1 MSSRATPSDDLRNP
15 DTRSRIMAAAADLLA
30 AGGADA
36 ATTRAVADAAGVQAP
51 TIYRLFGD
59 KQGLLEAVAERAL
72 ADYVDTKSRRVPDAD
87 PLTDLRA
94 GFDAHVAFGLA
105 NPAISALINA
115 PQGQVSRA
123 ARAGIAVLRER
134 VRRVAQTGRLRVSEE
149 RAVDLLHAM
158 GTGTLV
164 TLLQKPP
171 GERDALFSAAREA
184 VFAAILDEQ
193 SPAVP
198 SGVAGMVSALRAGL
212 DDLAVLTPGERH
224 LLSELLHRIANSTD
238 P

>member
-1 MSSRATPSDDLRNP
+1 
-15 DTRSRIMAAAADLLA
+15 MAAAAGLLA

-59 KQGLLEAVAERAL
+59 KQGLLEAVAEQTL
-72 ADYVDTKSRRVPDAD
+72 ADYVDSKARRLPEAD
-87 PLTDLRA
+87 PVTDLRA
-94 GFDAHVAFGLA
+94 GCDAHVAFGLA

-115 PQGQVSRA
+115 PQGRASRA
-123 ARAGIAVLRER
+123 AQAGVSVLRER

-158 GTGTLV
+158 GTGTVLA
-164 TLLQKPP
+164 LLQKPA
-171 GERDALFSAAREA
+171 GERDGLAETAREA

-198 SGVAGMVSALRAGL
+198 SGMAGMASALRAGL

-224 LLSELLHRIANSTD
+224 LLSELLHRIANASD
-238 P
+238 R